1 MEIHNNIERII
12 RLYFG
17 KHISQRGQSLFGRWL
32 RSSDEIEEKEKVLQ
46 RLWLQAS
53 TKVTDTT
60 YEDWNILQKRII
72 SKSPRKHSLSL
83 PHQWLKY
90 AAVVALML
98 LTAGSTYLLTMQT
111 KPLQPSE
118 MAELFVPYGKSRE
131 FTLPDGSQVWV
142 NSGSLLVYPKD
153 FSKMNTRTVYLS
165 GEASFKVQH
174 NKEQP
179 FIVKTT
185 HMNIEALGTHFTV
198 ESYQGGMY
206 TKATLEEGSIR
217 VDIKGEKMSSSILK
231 PNDQLVYC
239 RQNQS
244 VSVLQVDA
252 YLYGMERSGYLI
264 FENTPLSQ
272 VIASLERKFNVTI
285 HYNAQKYANAYYNIK
300 LAPEESLTEVL
311 DILQQLVGLKYKIKD
326 DVVFIN

>member
-118 MAELFVPYGKSRE
+118 MAELFVPYGKSRVYFTGWFASMGE
-131 FTLPDGSQVWV
+131 FRFAIGIS
-142 NSGSLLVYPKD
+142 
-153 FSKMNTRTVYLS
+153 
-165 GEASFKVQH
+165 
-174 NKEQP
+174 
-179 FIVKTT
+179 
-185 HMNIEALGTHFTV
+185 
-198 ESYQGGMY
+198 
-206 TKATLEEGSIR
+206 
-217 VDIKGEKMSSSILK
+217 
-231 PNDQLVYC
+231 
-239 RQNQS
+239 
-244 VSVLQVDA
+244 
-252 YLYGMERSGYLI
+252 
-264 FENTPLSQ
+264 
-272 VIASLERKFNVTI
+272 
-285 HYNAQKYANAYYNIK
+285 
-300 LAPEESLTEVL
+300 
-311 DILQQLVGLKYKIKD
+311 
-326 DVVFIN
+326 